1 MLCGLWQDVGTL
13 SNWDKNQMENFRQRS
28 NMIPFHL
35 KGLLWPWNGKQ
46 GWGGGWRV
54 KAGRPVRGYR
64 GGPGEG
70 RWTLELGMG
79 SG

>member
-1 MLCGLWQDVGTL
+1 MLCGLWQDAGTL

-35 KGLLWPWNGKQ
+35 KGLLWPRIGKQ

-54 KAGRPVRGYR
+54 KAGGL
-64 GGPGEG
+64 
-70 RWTLELGMG
+70 LEATESAQEREDGLLN
-79 SG
+79 